1 MPQRQVSSTV
11 FVLHS
16 QSRLTCAELLKRYRP
31 AEDTA
36 SAEEPIAQSN
46 GKGKGRAATV
56 GEEDEEEM
64 EYAPGQ

>member
-1 MPQRQVSSTV
+1 MPQLQVSPTA
-11 FVLHS
+11 FLLHS
-16 QSRLTCAELLKRYRP
+16 QSKLTCAELLKRYRP
-31 AEDTA
+31 AEDTP
-36 SAEEPIAQSN
+36 SAEEPVAQSN

>member
-1 MPQRQVSSTV
+1 MPQLQVSPAAIV
-11 FVLHS
+11 FTS
-16 QSRLTCAELLKRYRP
+16 ESKLTCAELLKRYRP
-31 AEDTA
+31 TEDTA
-36 SAEEPIAQSN
+36 SVEEPAAQSN